1 MRNSD
6 CDATLGFFFGRA
18 GKNNMFVRTNCRVAR
33 FDRSMKTIR
42 FDLTTARANSRAHTE
57 KLRVPFLRPNPAKLS
72 RQTAGLLEIERSGT
86 FSNYGPVNSRLE
98 ERFSR
103 AMFGDEHCC
112 VTVGNATLGLM
123 LAIKRAVGWK
133 PRGRYALMPSFTF
146 AAGAQAALWCGLTPL
161 FSDIDPQTWL
171 PSVEAED
178 ELLAQYGD
186 EIAVMVPNATFGNCL
201 DLARYHSISVQRGI
215 PLVVDAAAALG
226 SLDAAGAP
234 FGIGCR
240 HPLVFSMHATKA
252 FATAEGGLVYCA
264 DRQVIAD
271 IRAMGN
277 FGFGEPRTATM
288 PGLNSKMSELC
299 ALLGL
304 AKLSDYETAARHRQ
318 KIFDQYRACLA
329 EFTFQKLI
337 GQRTAHQF
345 VSVLVP
351 ESHSGRVDE
360 VIDALRT
367 RSVGAGR
374 YFVPHLAEQPFFQQ
388 TCVAGALPVTE
399 KVARRIIALPVAD
412 MMTASEVDYV
422 CQAFREAC
430 SPQPRLPVQHPT
442 LTSSPPREIPPRQ
455 QIV

>member
-1 MRNSD
+1 MP
-6 CDATLGFFFGRA
+6 
-18 GKNNMFVRTNCRVAR
+18 VAR
-33 FDRSMKTIR
+33 FDRSMKSLR
-42 FDLTTARANSRAHTE
+42 FDLTAARANSRVQTE
-57 KLRVPFLRPNPAKLS
+57 KLRIPFLRPNPPKLS
-72 RQTAGLLEIERSGT
+72 RQSAGLAEIERSGI

-103 AMFGDEHCC
+103 ALFRSEHCC
-112 VTVGNATLGLM
+112 VTVANATLGLM
-123 LAIKRAVGWK
+123 LAIRRAVGWN

-161 FSDIDPQTWL
+161 LSDIDSETWL
-171 PSVEAED
+171 PSAEAED
-178 ELLAQYGD
+178 ELIAQYGD

-201 DLARYHSISVQRGI
+201 DLARYHAISRERGI
-215 PLVVDAAAALG
+215 PLVIDAAAALG
-226 SLDAAGAP
+226 SLDSRGEP
-234 FGIGCR
+234 FGIGST

-264 DRQVIAD
+264 DRQIVAD

-288 PGLNSKMSELC
+288 PGLNSKMSEVC

-318 KIFDQYRACLA
+318 ATFDCYRALLP
-329 EFTFQKLI
+329 EFTFQKLV

-360 VIDALRT
+360 VIEALRT
-367 RSVGAGR
+367 RGVGASR

-388 TCVAGALPVTE
+388 TCIAGALPATE
-399 KVARRIIALPVAD
+399 KIARRIIALPVSD
-412 MMTASEVDYV
+412 TMTESEVDYV
-422 CQAFREAC
+422 CHAFRESCA
-430 SPQPRLPVQHPT
+430 PQPRIKTSQRT
-442 LTSSPPREIPPRQ
+442 TSSRMPREIRRAQ
-455 QIV
+455 LL

>member
-1 MRNSD
+1 
-6 CDATLGFFFGRA
+6 
-18 GKNNMFVRTNCRVAR
+18 
-33 FDRSMKTIR
+33 MKTLR
-42 FDLTTARANSRAHTE
+42 FDLTAARANSRVQSG
-57 KLRVPFLRPNPAKLS
+57 KLRVPFLRPNPPKLS
-72 RQTAGLLEIERSGT
+72 RQTAGLVEIERSGT

-103 AMFGDEHCC
+103 ALFRAEHCC

-123 LAIKRAVGWK
+123 LAIKRAVGWN
-133 PRGRYALMPSFTF
+133 PRSRYALMPSFTF

-161 FSDIDPQTWL
+161 FSDIDSETWL
-171 PSVEAED
+171 PSAEAED
-178 ELLAQYGD
+178 ELLARYGD

-201 DLARYHSISVQRGI
+201 DLARYNGISLERGI

-226 SLDAAGAP
+226 SLDAAGEP
-234 FGIGCR
+234 FGLGCT

-252 FATAEGGLVYCA
+252 FATAEGGVVYCA
-264 DRQVIAD
+264 DRQIVAD

-277 FGFGEPRTATM
+277 FGFGEPRSATM
-288 PGLNSKMSELC
+288 PGLNSKMSEVC

-318 KIFDQYRACLA
+318 RMFDQYRVSLP
-329 EFTFQKLI
+329 EFSFQKLI

-360 VIDALRT
+360 VIEALRT
-367 RSVGAGR
+367 RGVGAGR

-399 KVARRIIALPVAD
+399 KIARRIIALPVAD
-412 MMTASEVDYV
+412 TMTESEVDYV
-422 CQAFREAC
+422 CHAFREAC
-430 SPQPRLPVQHPT
+430 SPQPRISTPNRA
-442 LTSSPPREIPPRQ
+442 LTPRMLREIRREQ
-455 QIV
+455 LL